1 MISGVA
7 SAMTFA
13 RTFTFCPTASAD
25 NCESCISFVLVN
37 DASPFWN
44 FFGDCMVFEWLFAK
58 ISSWSFFPCFTT
70 QFTSLMVVPSS
81 LDCSKAGLREGLLGR
96 FTV

>member
-1 MISGVA
+1 
-7 SAMTFA
+7 
-13 RTFTFCPTASAD
+13 
-25 NCESCISFVLVN
+25 
-37 DASPFWN
+37 
-44 FFGDCMVFEWLFAK
+44 MVFEWLFAK